1 MFYSAAIGYHGT
13 MISLLATIVIRI
25 LEAMFAIGLFGS
37 TLVLLITFVEDI
49 ETLFGMEET
58 HHS

>member
-1 MFYSAAIGYHGT
+1 
-13 MISLLATIVIRI
+13 MISLLGTLLVRI

-37 TLVLLITFVEDI
+37 TLVLLLTFVEDI
-49 ETLFGMEET
+49 ETLFGREEP